1 MARTK
6 PLPNTTSARRTKESM
21 RAGVRSQDPETNN
34 KKLPPAT
41 TDVWDWQL
49 EAACRGMED
58 TWFFPPDREQAKAR
72 TSRISRAKA
81 VCAHCPALIPCRD
94 FALDHG
100 EVFGVWGGLSE
111 DDREKVVIAA
121 ETGCPAPRRSNEG

>member
-1 MARTK
+1 MARSK
-6 PLPNTTSARRTKESM
+6 PLPTRKSARRTRESS
-21 RAGVRSQDPETNN
+21 RTGVRSPDPEMNV

-41 TDVWDWQL
+41 TDQWDWQL
-49 EAACRGMED
+49 EAACRGMDD

-81 VCAHCPALIPCRD
+81 VCAHCPALIACRD
-94 FALDHG
+94 FALDNG

-111 DDREKVVIAA
+111 DDREKVVLAA
-121 ETGCPAPRRSNEG
+121 ATG

>member
-1 MARTK
+1 MAMTKALPKATSQRTRESART
-6 PLPNTTSARRTKESM
+6 
-21 RAGVRSQDPETNN
+21 RAHLQEPEPEV
-34 KKLPPAT
+34 KRLPPAT
-41 TDVWDWQL
+41 TDGWDWQL

-94 FALDHG
+94 FALDNG

-111 DDREKVVIAA
+111 DDRAKVAMAA
-121 ETGCPAPRRSNEG
+121 ATG